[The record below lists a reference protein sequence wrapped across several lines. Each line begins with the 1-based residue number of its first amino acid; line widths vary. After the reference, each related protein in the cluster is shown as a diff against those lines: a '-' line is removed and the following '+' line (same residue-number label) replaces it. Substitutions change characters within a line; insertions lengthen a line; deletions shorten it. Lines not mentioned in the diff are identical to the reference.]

1 MLVHKFLCN
10 VNSTR
15 ALTGL
20 CFLVTS
26 HLSQIPDPWH
36 SQAFTI
42 AHIVIGL
49 SLHIHFF
56 YSSIRLKSSK
66 CHTGLCLQNAEKL
79 SVISQ
84 FITLN
89 LSSSEDYNLIEYS
102 TCGCCIVC
110 IHSSSQQGICA
121 SFGLPNPKQSPCKTP
136 NFLWNVNLKHIIPF
150 VSSQ

>member
-42 AHIVIGL
+42 AHIVIAWSLATYPLFYL
-49 SLHIHFF
+49 SI
-56 YSSIRLKSSK
+56 SPKSSK
-66 CHTGLCLQNAEKL
+66 YVYTGFCLPNAEKL

-84 FITLN
+84 FITLS

-110 IHSSSQQGICA
+110 ILSSSQQGICA
-121 SFGLPNPKQSPCKTP
+121 SFGLPNPKQSPCRTP
-136 NFLWNVNLKHIIPF
+136 IFL
-150 VSSQ
+150 